1 MMELLS
7 HYAVPAMLLLVPL
20 YGLLKGKPVYEL
32 FVSGAAEGVGL
43 MLSILPY
50 LLAML
55 TVIAVFR
62 ASGAFAALAGILEP
76 LTSALGIPPEVLPVA
91 LLRPLSGN
99 GALAL
104 TADVINTCGPD
115 SSAGLLA
122 SVMQGST
129 DTTCYILAVYFGA
142 VGVKKYRYALTV
154 GLAADLVSFLA
165 AAVFSAI
172 FFNI

>member
-1 MMELLS
+1 MTDLLS
-7 HYAVPAMLLLVPL
+7 HYAVPLLMLLIPF
-20 YGLLKGKPVYEL
+20 YGLIRGKPVYEL
-32 FVSGAAEGVGL
+32 FVSGAAEGIGL

-55 TVIAVFR
+55 VVIAVFR
-62 ASGAFAALAGILEP
+62 ASGAFAALAGFLAP
-76 LTSALGIPPEVLPVA
+76 VTDALGIPPEVLPVA
-91 LLRPLSGN
+91 IMRPLSGN

-104 TADVINTCGPD
+104 TADVINTSGPD
-115 SSAGLLA
+115 SPAGLLA

-165 AAVFSAI
+165 AVVFCRI
-172 FFNI
+172 FFGG